1 MDYIRKP
8 KEQLINELAETR
20 QRITELES
28 LGTEHEL
35 EEETRLQLA
44 AIVDS
49 SNDAIIGTTMDG
61 TIIIWNLGSERLYGY
76 SAEEAIGR
84 SALMLVPPH
93 YPENLPGIIEKI
105 RSGEKVEHYET
116 KRVTKDGNDVDV
128 SLTVSPII
136 DAAGRIVGVS
146 TIAHDITEHKQAE
159 AEMRHLN
166 LVLRSIQGVNQL
178 IIKEKDR
185 DRLLK
190 GICDSLVETRGYY
203 NAWVALLDES
213 QKLVTA
219 AEAGLGEAFSPLIEQ
234 LNRGELTSCC
244 KTALTEPGALV
255 TSDPASTCAN
265 CPLVKGYAGR
275 GAISARLEY
284 RGRVYGILSASV
296 PGRFTTSTEER
307 SLFEEVVGNIAFALH
322 SIELEELHKQA
333 EAEMQ
338 RLNLVLHA
346 IQSVNQLI
354 IKEKNRG
361 RLLKGIC
368 DSLVENRGYYNAWV
382 ALLDESQK
390 LITAAEAGLGD
401 AFSPLA
407 EQLNRGE
414 ITSCC
419 ETALKES
426 GAFVTSD
433 PASTCANCPLVKGYA
448 GRGAIS
454 ARLEYRGRVY
464 GMLSASVPGRFT
476 TSTEERSLFE
486 ELVGNI
492 AFALHNIELEELH
505 KQSEHQLEES
515 EKRYRDLFESAGE
528 AIFTIDINGK
538 VIEANQA
545 AVSLF
550 GYSSEELM
558 GMNVGQLLGSYS
570 LEFARAQLK
579 RGSKEKDLTYRYEC
593 QAIKKDRTKIVVQ
606 TAIRA
611 VDVGGKSGGLHFIA
625 RDITQEKLMQ
635 DNMRFY
641 ISDITWSQENE
652 RKRIARELHDDT
664 IQELLLLARELD
676 DLTATFKGL
685 SEDEKIRVKELW
697 HRTNAI
703 TDGVRRLSQD
713 LRPPT
718 IDRLGLLSS
727 LKWLAR
733 RTKENTGIEVE
744 VSNYG
749 VQQKADPDS
758 ELLLFRIVQEALNNV
773 WRHSNATTA
782 QIIVE
787 YHDDI
792 FRISVI
798 DNGRGFRVPKAMGS
812 LAESGKLGL
821 AGMQERA
828 RLLNGNVTI
837 KSAPGKGTVVTVEA
851 PS

>member
-1 MDYIRKP
+1 MDDISKP

-20 QRITELES
+20 QRVAELES
-28 LGTEHEL
+28 LGTEHDL

-61 TIIIWNLGSERLYGY
+61 TITIWNPGAEKLYVY

-93 YPENLPGIIEKI
+93 YPENLQGIIEKI

-116 KRVTKDGNDVDV
+116 KRVTKDGTEVDV
-128 SLTVSPII
+128 SLTVSPIM
-136 DAAGRIVGVS
+136 DAAGRVVGVS

-159 AEMRHLN
+159 ADMRHLN

-219 AEAGLGEAFSPLIEQ
+219 AEAGLGDAFSSLAEQ

-255 TSDPASTCAN
+255 TSDPATTCAN

-307 SLFEEVVGNIAFALH
+307 SLFEELVGNIAFALH
-322 SIELEELHKQA
+322 SIELEELHKQ
-333 EAEMQ
+333 
-338 RLNLVLHA
+338 
-346 IQSVNQLI
+346 
-354 IKEKNRG
+354 
-361 RLLKGIC
+361 
-368 DSLVENRGYYNAWV
+368 
-382 ALLDESQK
+382 
-390 LITAAEAGLGD
+390 
-401 AFSPLA
+401 
-407 EQLNRGE
+407 
-414 ITSCC
+414 
-419 ETALKES
+419 
-426 GAFVTSD
+426 
-433 PASTCANCPLVKGYA
+433 
-448 GRGAIS
+448 
-454 ARLEYRGRVY
+454 
-464 GMLSASVPGRFT
+464 
-476 TSTEERSLFE
+476 
-486 ELVGNI
+486 
-492 AFALHNIELEELH
+492 
-505 KQSEHQLEES
+505 SEHRLEES

-550 GYSSEELM
+550 GYSSEELVR
-558 GMNVGQLLGSYS
+558 MNVGQLLGSYS
-570 LEFARAQLK
+570 LDFARAQLK
-579 RGSKEKDLTYRYEC
+579 RGGKGKGLTYRYEC
-593 QAIKKDRTKIVVQ
+593 QAIKKDRTKIAVQ

-611 VDVGGKSGGLHFIA
+611 VDVSGNSGGLHFIV

-635 DNMRFY
+635 DYMRFY

-685 SEDEKIRVKELW
+685 AEDEKIRVKELW

-703 TDGVRRLSQD
+703 TEGVRRLSQD

-733 RTKENTGIEVE
+733 RTKENTGIEAE
-744 VSNYG
+744 VSSYG
-749 VQQKADPDS
+749 VQQRADPDS

-787 YHDDI
+787 FHDDVI
-792 FRISVI
+792 KISVI

-837 KSAPGKGTVVTVEA
+837 KSALGKGTVVTVEA

>member
-1 MDYIRKP
+1 MDDIRKP
-8 KEQLINELAETR
+8 KEQLLSELAETR
-20 QRITELES
+20 QRVAALES
-28 LGTEHEL
+28 LGAEHEL
-35 EEETRLQLA
+35 GEEKRLQLA

-49 SNDAIIGTTMDG
+49 SIDAIIGTTMDG
-61 TIIIWNLGSERLYGY
+61 TITIWNPGSERLYGY

-116 KRVTKDGNDVDV
+116 KRVTKDGTEVDV
-128 SLTVSPII
+128 SLTVSPIM
-136 DAAGRIVGVS
+136 DAAGRVVGVS

-159 AEMRHLN
+159 ADMRHLN

-219 AEAGLGEAFSPLIEQ
+219 AEAGLGDAFSPLAEQ

-255 TSDPASTCAN
+255 TSDPATTCANCPLVKGYAGRGAISARLEYRGRVYGILSASVPGRFTTSAEERSLFEEVVGNIAFALHSIELEEMVKQAVTEMRHLNLVLRSIQGVNQLIIKEKDRDRLLKGICDSLVETRGYYNAWVALLDESHKLVTAAEAGLGEAFSPLIEQLNRGELTSCCKTALTEQGAFVTSDPASTCAN
-265 CPLVKGYAGR
+265 CPLVQGYAGR

-307 SLFEEVVGNIAFALH
+307 SLFEEVVGNIAFALY
-322 SIELEELHKQA
+322 SIELEEQH
-333 EAEMQ
+333 
-338 RLNLVLHA
+338 
-346 IQSVNQLI
+346 
-354 IKEKNRG
+354 
-361 RLLKGIC
+361 
-368 DSLVENRGYYNAWV
+368 
-382 ALLDESQK
+382 
-390 LITAAEAGLGD
+390 
-401 AFSPLA
+401 
-407 EQLNRGE
+407 
-414 ITSCC
+414 
-419 ETALKES
+419 
-426 GAFVTSD
+426 
-433 PASTCANCPLVKGYA
+433 
-448 GRGAIS
+448 
-454 ARLEYRGRVY
+454 
-464 GMLSASVPGRFT
+464 RF
-476 TSTEERSLFE
+476 
-486 ELVGNI
+486 
-492 AFALHNIELEELH
+492 A
-505 KQSEHQLEES
+505 QYQLEES

-528 AIFTIDINGK
+528 AIFIIDLEGN

-550 GYSSEELM
+550 GYSGEELM

-570 LEFARAQLK
+570 LDFARAQLK
-579 RGSKEKDLTYRYEC
+579 RGSKGKDLTYRYEC
-593 QAIKKDRTKIVVQ
+593 QAIKKDRTKIAVQ

-749 VQQKADPDS
+749 VQQRADPDS

-782 QIIVE
+782 QVVVE
-787 YHDDI
+787 FHDDVN
-792 FRISVI
+792 RISVI

>member
-1 MDYIRKP
+1 MDDIRKP
-8 KEQLINELAETR
+8 REQLINELAEAR
-20 QRITELES
+20 QRIAELES

-44 AIVDS
+44 AIVDF

-61 TIIIWNLGSERLYGY
+61 TITIWNLGSERLYGY
-76 SAEEAIGR
+76 SAEEAIG
-84 SALMLVPPH
+84 SSVLMLVPP
-93 YPENLPGIIEKI
+93 YYLENLPGIIEKI
-105 RSGEKVEHYET
+105 RRGERVEHYET
-116 KRVTKDGNDVDV
+116 RRITKDGNEVDV

-136 DAAGRIVGVS
+136 DAAERIVGVS
-146 TIAHDITEHKQAE
+146 TIAHDVTE
-159 AEMRHLN
+159 
-166 LVLRSIQGVNQL
+166 
-178 IIKEKDR
+178 
-185 DRLLK
+185 
-190 GICDSLVETRGYY
+190 
-203 NAWVALLDES
+203 
-213 QKLVTA
+213 
-219 AEAGLGEAFSPLIEQ
+219 
-234 LNRGELTSCC
+234 
-244 KTALTEPGALV
+244 
-255 TSDPASTCAN
+255 
-265 CPLVKGYAGR
+265 
-275 GAISARLEY
+275 
-284 RGRVYGILSASV
+284 
-296 PGRFTTSTEER
+296 
-307 SLFEEVVGNIAFALH
+307 
-322 SIELEELHKQA
+322 HKQA

-354 IKEKNRG
+354 IKEKNRD

-368 DSLVENRGYYNAWV
+368 DSLVETRGYYNAWV
-382 ALLDESQK
+382 ALLDDSQK

-401 AFSPLA
+401 TFSLLA
-407 EQLNRGE
+407 EQLNRGDL
-414 ITSCC
+414 TSCC

-492 AFALHNIELEELH
+492 AFALHSIELEELH
-505 KQSEHQLEES
+505 KQSVHQLEES

-550 GYSSEELM
+550 GYSSEELV

-570 LEFARAQLK
+570 LDFARAQLK
-579 RGSKEKDLTYRYEC
+579 RGGKGKGLTYRYEC
-593 QAIKKDRTKIVVQ
+593 QAIKKDRTKIAVQ

-611 VDVGGKSGGLHFIA
+611 VDVSGNSGGLHFIV

-685 SEDEKIRVKELW
+685 AEDEKIRIKELW

-703 TDGVRRLSQD
+703 MEGVRRLSQD

-744 VSNYG
+744 VSSYG
-749 VQQKADPDS
+749 VQQRADPDS

-773 WRHSNATTA
+773 WRHSNAATA
-782 QIIVE
+782 QIMVE
-787 YHDDI
+787 FHDDVI
-792 FRISVI
+792 KISVI
-798 DNGRGFRVPKAMGS
+798 DNGRGFRVPKAIGS

-837 KSAPGKGTVVTVEA
+837 KSALGKGTVVTVEA

>member
-1 MDYIRKP
+1 MDDISKP

-20 QRITELES
+20 QRVAELES
-28 LGTEHEL
+28 LGTEHDL

-61 TIIIWNLGSERLYGY
+61 TITIWNPGAEKLYVY

-116 KRVTKDGNDVDV
+116 KRVTKDGNEVDV
-128 SLTVSPII
+128 SLTVSPIM
-136 DAAGRIVGVS
+136 DAAGRVVGVS

-159 AEMRHLN
+159 ADMRHLN

-219 AEAGLGEAFSPLIEQ
+219 AEAGLGDAFSSLAEQ

-255 TSDPASTCAN
+255 TSDPATTCAN

-307 SLFEEVVGNIAFALH
+307 SLFEELVGNIAFALH
-322 SIELEELHKQA
+322 SIELEELHKQ
-333 EAEMQ
+333 
-338 RLNLVLHA
+338 
-346 IQSVNQLI
+346 
-354 IKEKNRG
+354 
-361 RLLKGIC
+361 
-368 DSLVENRGYYNAWV
+368 
-382 ALLDESQK
+382 
-390 LITAAEAGLGD
+390 
-401 AFSPLA
+401 
-407 EQLNRGE
+407 
-414 ITSCC
+414 
-419 ETALKES
+419 
-426 GAFVTSD
+426 
-433 PASTCANCPLVKGYA
+433 
-448 GRGAIS
+448 
-454 ARLEYRGRVY
+454 
-464 GMLSASVPGRFT
+464 
-476 TSTEERSLFE
+476 
-486 ELVGNI
+486 
-492 AFALHNIELEELH
+492 
-505 KQSEHQLEES
+505 SEHRLEES

-550 GYSSEELM
+550 GYSSEELVR
-558 GMNVGQLLGSYS
+558 MNVGQLLGSYS
-570 LEFARAQLK
+570 LDFARAQLK
-579 RGSKEKDLTYRYEC
+579 RGGKGKGLTYRYEC
-593 QAIKKDRTKIVVQ
+593 QAIKKDRTKIAVQ

-611 VDVGGKSGGLHFIA
+611 VDVSGNSGGLHFIV

-685 SEDEKIRVKELW
+685 AEDEKIRVKELW

-703 TDGVRRLSQD
+703 TEGVRRLSQD

-733 RTKENTGIEVE
+733 RTKENTGIEAE
-744 VSNYG
+744 VSSYG
-749 VQQKADPDS
+749 VQQRADPDS

-787 YHDDI
+787 FHDDVI
-792 FRISVI
+792 KISVI

-837 KSAPGKGTVVTVEA
+837 KSALGKGTVVTVEA

>member
-1 MDYIRKP
+1 
-8 KEQLINELAETR
+8 
-20 QRITELES
+20 
-28 LGTEHEL
+28 
-35 EEETRLQLA
+35 
-44 AIVDS
+44 
-49 SNDAIIGTTMDG
+49 
-61 TIIIWNLGSERLYGY
+61 
-76 SAEEAIGR
+76 
-84 SALMLVPPH
+84 MLVPPH

-116 KRVTKDGNDVDV
+116 KRVTKDGTEVDV
-128 SLTVSPII
+128 SLTVSPIM
-136 DAAGRIVGVS
+136 DAAGRVVGVS

-159 AEMRHLN
+159 ADMRHLN

-219 AEAGLGEAFSPLIEQ
+219 AEAGLGDAFSPLAEQ

-255 TSDPASTCAN
+255 TSDPATTCAN
-265 CPLVKGYAGR
+265 CPLVQGYAGM

-307 SLFEEVVGNIAFALH
+307 SLFEEVVGNIAFALY
-322 SIELEELHKQA
+322 SIELEEQH
-333 EAEMQ
+333 
-338 RLNLVLHA
+338 
-346 IQSVNQLI
+346 
-354 IKEKNRG
+354 
-361 RLLKGIC
+361 
-368 DSLVENRGYYNAWV
+368 
-382 ALLDESQK
+382 
-390 LITAAEAGLGD
+390 
-401 AFSPLA
+401 
-407 EQLNRGE
+407 
-414 ITSCC
+414 
-419 ETALKES
+419 
-426 GAFVTSD
+426 
-433 PASTCANCPLVKGYA
+433 
-448 GRGAIS
+448 
-454 ARLEYRGRVY
+454 
-464 GMLSASVPGRFT
+464 RF
-476 TSTEERSLFE
+476 
-486 ELVGNI
+486 
-492 AFALHNIELEELH
+492 A
-505 KQSEHQLEES
+505 QYQLEES

-528 AIFTIDINGK
+528 AIFIIDLEGN

-570 LEFARAQLK
+570 LDFARAQLK
-579 RGSKEKDLTYRYEC
+579 RGGKGKDLTYRYEC
-593 QAIKKDRTKIVVQ
+593 QAIKKDRTKIAVQ

-749 VQQKADPDS
+749 VQQRADPDS
-758 ELLLFRIVQEALNNV
+758 ELLLFRIVQEALNNA

-782 QIIVE
+782 QVVVE
-787 YHDDI
+787 FHDDVN
-792 FRISVI
+792 RISVI